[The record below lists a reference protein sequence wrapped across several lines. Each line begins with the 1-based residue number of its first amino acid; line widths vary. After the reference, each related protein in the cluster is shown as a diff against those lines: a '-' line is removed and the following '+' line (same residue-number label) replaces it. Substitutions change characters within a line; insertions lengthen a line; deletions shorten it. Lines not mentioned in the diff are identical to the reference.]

1 MVVLFILFVIQFS
14 IACACLAVDDD
25 AQKKIVEIGWNTT
38 TKIANQTIIDFE
50 TAFQCCGFDSEE
62 TKVLVD
68 GVCPGKCGSDNVT
81 CTFCWNHPLKD
92 NVNSAFRA
100 SGGIGLFF
108 SLTEFVGVWLT
119 VRFRNQKDPKG
130 HPGAFL

>member
-68 GVCPGKCGSDNVT
+68 GVCPGVRIDMLQRYFYGSIELE
-81 CTFCWNHPLKD
+81 PL
-92 NVNSAFRA
+92 N
-100 SGGIGLFF
+100 
-108 SLTEFVGVWLT
+108 
-119 VRFRNQKDPKG
+119 
-130 HPGAFL
+130 